1 MGRPCAAQFTFFLAI
16 PVMLGASGLK
26 LVKFFAKGNSFTG
39 MEAAVL
45 IVGCVVA
52 FVVSILAIRFLME
65 YVKKHSFT
73 AFGWYRIALGAAVLG
88 IWAVQTFV
96 LKVPAA

>member
-1 MGRPCAAQFTFFLAI
+1 
-16 PVMLGASGLK
+16 
-26 LVKFFAKGNSFTG
+26 